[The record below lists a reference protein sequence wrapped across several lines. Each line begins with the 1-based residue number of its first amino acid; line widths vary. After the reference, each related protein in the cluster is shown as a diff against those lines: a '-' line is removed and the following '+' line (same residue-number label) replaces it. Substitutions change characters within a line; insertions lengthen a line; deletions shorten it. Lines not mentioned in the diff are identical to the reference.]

1 MKQFVVIGAGRFGS
15 AVAVTLARKG
25 EQVMVLD
32 KDEQTVQ
39 RLSEIVTQAIQIDVT
54 EDPKSLERLDLGE
67 MDAAVIGIA
76 GDLEAAILVTLQL
89 KEMGVKTVVVKAKT
103 NAEKKILSRIGA
115 DRIVFPERD
124 MGIRVANSL
133 ISPTIFDY
141 IQVSPGFGIVETRVP
156 AAIRGQTLVE
166 ANIRARFGI
175 DIVAIRR
182 RAPSLDREGES
193 ELKDTLVIAPRAE
206 EVLGENDILVII
218 GAEEKIEKFK
228 SL

>member
-15 AVAVTLARKG
+15 AVAVTLAQKG
-25 EQVMVLD
+25 KQVMVID
-32 KDEQTVQ
+32 KDEQIVQ
-39 RLSEIVTQAIQIDVT
+39 RMSEIVTQAIQADVT
-54 EDPKSLERLDLGE
+54 DPDSLADLDLGE
-67 MDAAVIGIA
+67 MDVAVVAIG
-76 GDLEAAILVTLQL
+76 GNLEASILTTLQL
-89 KEMGVKTVVVKAKT
+89 KEMGVKTVVAKAKT
-103 NAEKKILSRIGA
+103 NADKKILSRIGA

-141 IQVSPGFGIVETRVP
+141 IQVAPGFGIVETRVP
-156 AAIRGQTLVE
+156 GSIQGQSLSE
-166 ANIRARFGI
+166 SNIRSRFGV

-182 RAPSLDREGES
+182 QAPELDKNGDS
-193 ELKDTLVIAPRAE
+193 QLKDTVLIAPRAE

-218 GAEEKIEKFK
+218 GEEDKIDNFK

>member
-25 EQVMVLD
+25 KQVMVID
-32 KDEQTVQ
+32 QDEQTVQ
-39 RLSEIVTQAIQIDVT
+39 RMSEIVTQAIQLDVT
-54 EDPKSLERLDLGE
+54 DPRSLTDLDLGE
-67 MDAAVIGIA
+67 MDVAVVGIG
-76 GDLEAAILVTLQL
+76 GNLEASILTTMQL
-89 KEMGVKTVVVKAKT
+89 KEMGVKIVVAKAKT
-103 NAEKKILSRIGA
+103 NADKKILSRIGA

-133 ISPTIFDY
+133 VSPTIFDY

-156 AAIRGQTLVE
+156 DAIQGQTLTE
-166 ANIRARFGI
+166 ANIRSRFGI

-182 RAPSLDREGES
+182 RAPQLDKKGES
-193 ELKDTLVIAPRAE
+193 QLKDTMLIAPRADE
-206 EVLGENDILVII
+206 ILGKNDILVII
-218 GAEEKIEKFK
+218 GEEGKIEKFK